1 MPSPQITDQ
10 RRNKIIRILS
20 ARPCTLAEI
29 RERLQ
34 PSPSERSLQKDI
46 TWLAEHFPGRI
57 TFETIKRAK
66 VWSFQG
72 ETPRILAQS
81 LVALDE
87 DQITALI
94 AARGLLRIPDVTDA
108 SIESHDAYH
117 GALAQAIDRLLTAV
131 GLADEAR
138 AIAPDAITI
147 SRFGVAPEEDASF
160 PLTLAAIRSGE
171 SQRFSYTNLDG
182 TTHAVHAHPIRLVHI
197 AGEWHLLAWAPDAK
211 VVPGKMKQ
219 YRLSR
224 MTGVTNYAKKPDDCP
239 LMGLRA
245 EASDILRN
253 AFRATGSAKLNAQR
267 TVILAISPKAW
278 PFIEH
283 RRWGDKL
290 TCQEHQPDLPTNW
303 RRLRFVTTG
312 LLECRHWVLSFG
324 QEIRAES
331 PAELVTWL
339 REQAQAILTATQP
352 TTGQTNSESSASG
365 KGDRV
370 RE

>member
-1 MPSPQITDQ
+1 MPTPQATDQ
-10 RRNKIIRILS
+10 RRNNIIRLLS
-20 ARPCTLAEI
+20 AHPCTLAES

-34 PSPSERSLQKDI
+34 PSPSERSLQKDMN
-46 TWLAEHFPGRI
+46 WLAEHFPGRI

-66 VWSFQG
+66 IWSFQG

-81 LVALDE
+81 LVAMDE

-94 AARGLLRIPDVTDA
+94 AARGLLRIPAVNDA
-108 SIESHDAYH
+108 PLENHDTYH

-131 GLADEAR
+131 GLADDAR
-138 AIAPDAITI
+138 TIAPDAITI

-171 SQRFSYTNLDG
+171 SLRFSYTNLDG

-211 VVPGKMKQ
+211 VTPGKMKQ

-224 MTGVTNYAKKPDDCP
+224 MAGVCSCAKKPDHCP
-239 LMGLRA
+239 IIGLRA

-253 AFRATGSAKLNAQR
+253 AFRATGSAKLSAQK
-267 TVILAISPKAW
+267 TVVLAISPKAW

-283 RRWGDKL
+283 RRWGDKM
-290 TCQEHQPDLPTNW
+290 TCQENQPDLPPDW
-303 RRLRFVTTG
+303 RRLRFTTTG
-312 LLECRHWVLSFG
+312 LHECRHWVLSFG

-339 REQAQAILTATQP
+339 QEQAQAVLQFTQP
-352 TTGQTNSESSASG
+352 SPTEQPPGNATHQPGM
-365 KGDRV
+365 K
-370 RE
+370 